1 MKKRKK
7 VFFRQLNYLFNKAYK
22 RSIRQL
28 ILVTTFILI
37 GATAKFGMN
46 YDVVAE
52 TNHVINEDDILS
64 TSPDISILTERDNI
78 SIAEPMVT
86 NDKINKYRERINL
99 INLQI
104 LELLSSRGELA
115 KKIGE
120 EKRKLGLK
128 VYDPKREEEIISQLL
143 DQNRGPFDDEA
154 IKDIF
159 EEIFKASRDLQKK

>member
-1 MKKRKK
+1 
-7 VFFRQLNYLFNKAYK
+7 
-22 RSIRQL
+22 
-28 ILVTTFILI
+28 
-37 GATAKFGMN
+37 
-46 YDVVAE
+46 
-52 TNHVINEDDILS
+52 
-64 TSPDISILTERDNI
+64 
-78 SIAEPMVT
+78 MVT